1 MSGMNETPKGNRT
14 HIAVFGLRNAGKST
28 LVNAIRRALDAGVPI
43 VNYGIAIAA
52 CHGIVVSP
60 DTCMVERK
68 AQS

>member
-14 HIAVFGLRNAGKST
+14 HIAAVGLRN
-28 LVNAIRRALDAGVPI
+28 AGVPI

-60 DTCMVERK
+60 GTCMVERK
-68 AQS
+68 AQT